1 MSPTLNR
8 VPALAHKMTNRLQIY
23 IWERSEATLDGR
35 VHWGLKKLVLKFL
48 ERVLNCLH
56 RQGHSKGQQSWE
68 S

>member
-1 MSPTLNR
+1 MSPTLNG
-8 VPALAHKMTNRLQIY
+8 VPALAHKMTNRFQIY

-35 VHWGLKKLVLKFL
+35 VHWVLKLVLKFL

-56 RQGHSKGQQSWE
+56 RQGHSKGRQSWE

>member
-1 MSPTLNR
+1 MSPTLNG
-8 VPALAHKMTNRLQIY
+8 VPALAHKMTNRFQIY

-35 VHWGLKKLVLKFL
+35 VHWELKKLVLKFL
-48 ERVLNCLH
+48 ERVRNCLH